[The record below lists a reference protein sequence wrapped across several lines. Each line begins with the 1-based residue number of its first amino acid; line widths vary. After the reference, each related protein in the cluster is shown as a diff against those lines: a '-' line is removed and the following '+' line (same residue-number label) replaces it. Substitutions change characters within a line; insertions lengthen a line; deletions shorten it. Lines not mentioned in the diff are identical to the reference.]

1 MPHSHIQDFRESKD
15 DDDENVLAEITAN
28 AIKFA
33 HSHNLAYYDV
43 KSKFGKTD
51 NGAFM
56 KELDQI
62 FVALGQ
68 QCASKIREQT
78 IALQRKRTQSR
89 RPSRRGGGK
98 GVECVIQ

>member
-1 MPHSHIQDFRESKD
+1 MSRSHIQDFRESKD
-15 DDDENVLAEITAN
+15 DEDENALAEITVN
-28 AIKFA
+28 AIKIA

-43 KSKFGKTD
+43 KSKFGKTEND
-51 NGAFM
+51 AFM
-56 KELDQI
+56 KELDHI

-78 IALQRKRTQSR
+78 IALQRKRTQR